1 MSIAEY
7 IQEDL
12 AVRLRAGHDLPAPL
26 TLDSLAEHYQVS
38 FTPVRTAI
46 AGLIE
51 EGLVERGTN
60 RRLAASARQ
69 STRSR
74 KKPAPLPERPRDP
87 FEIIAG
93 DLVKLSLDGEPVYL
107 REEATAEKYDISRSA
122 IRNIFH
128 RLAGAGMLDHI
139 PRRGWRLRP
148 FRREDLQAFIEI
160 REVLELKA
168 LELARPHLV
177 AGDLQAIL
185 EGNRFPETDD
195 DLPVIDN
202 SLHAYIIEKA
212 GNEYIKEF
220 FLRQGRYYEILF
232 DWEDEDRP
240 TAIETVQQHHDILRA
255 LLAKDW
261 GGARRAL
268 SHHILMNHP
277 ILSRIVPR
285 RERTNG
291 NSLARRQ
298 R

>member
-7 IQEDL
+7 IQQDL

-51 EGLVERGTN
+51 EGLVEKGAN
-60 RRLAASARQ
+60 RRLNASARQ
-69 STRSR
+69 PAARTR
-74 KKPAPLPERPRDP
+74 KKPAPLPERPREA
-87 FEIIAG
+87 FERIAN
-93 DLVKLSLDGEPVYL
+93 DLVKRSLDGEPVYL
-107 REEATAEKYDISRSA
+107 REEATAEEYAISRSA

-168 LELARPHLV
+168 LDLARPRLL
-177 AGDLQAIL
+177 AQDLQKIL
-185 EGNRFPETDD
+185 DGNRLPQSDD
-195 DLPVIDN
+195 ESPVIDN
-202 SLHAYIIEKA
+202 SLHAYIIDKA
-212 GNEYIKEF
+212 ENDYIKGF
-220 FLRQGRYYEILF
+220 FERQGRYYELLF
-232 DWEDEDRP
+232 DWEDEDRA
-240 TAIETVQQHHDILRA
+240 TAIETVEQHRDILES
-255 LLAKDW
+255 LLKKDW
-261 GGARRAL
+261 KSAQRAL
-268 SHHILMNHP
+268 SHHIRTNHP

-285 RERTNG
+285 AER
-291 NSLARRQ
+291 NSPARQ